1 MSLLNG
7 ILSSEVTRRRIGDRT
22 VAVVEYP
29 KDFVN
34 EYCIFE
40 LVNGVYDG
48 LAQLFDDGILRMS
61 WRMEKGV
68 PKGKV
73 FVYDAGC
80 VVGVSFWKYLD
91 GKEFRWIENGS
102 AKRLLVIVNT
112 ETNQLAYRGDYN
124 EELQR
129 EGYGV
134 EYENGV
140 ISFCGEWHKDL
151 LIHLHQRVLDEYVMI
166 EYGGLNEERNI
177 DVLHHQPVYRGGY
190 EYSEEENQ
198 LKRHGFGR
206 IYDLRSGICIA
217 ESEWNKGAEEVD
229 KRIELN
235 NGWYS
240 HGESEESAREI
251 VNGEHVAVYE
261 ALKVVGIEDIKS
273 DSDHQTVVNNENPQ
287 AVANQ
292 IDEARSEKKGTEEH
306 YQTRIE
312 ETQVLSKSMDSID
325 PILSA
330 PSSPVSTISSAI
342 GEESFIV
349 STTEEPQR
357 SVSEGVQDTA
367 TVPVTESEDDE
378 SEEKESIISF
388 SDDQSTD
395 MSLDLEELIITSKSY
410 NEATFT
416 IIRIQHLP
424 NLRRIDIGDECFQS
438 TTIITIEGLKELE
451 SIVIGSDTASNIHE
465 VSILSWQIR
474 MNSI

>member
-217 ESEWNKGAEEVD
+217 ESEWNKDAEEVD
-229 KRIELN
+229 KLN
-235 NGWYS
+235 
-240 HGESEESAREI
+240 
-251 VNGEHVAVYE
+251 
-261 ALKVVGIEDIKS
+261 
-273 DSDHQTVVNNENPQ
+273 
-287 AVANQ
+287 
-292 IDEARSEKKGTEEH
+292 
-306 YQTRIE
+306 
-312 ETQVLSKSMDSID
+312 
-325 PILSA
+325 
-330 PSSPVSTISSAI
+330 
-342 GEESFIV
+342 
-349 STTEEPQR
+349 
-357 SVSEGVQDTA
+357 
-367 TVPVTESEDDE
+367 
-378 SEEKESIISF
+378 
-388 SDDQSTD
+388 
-395 MSLDLEELIITSKSY
+395 
-410 NEATFT
+410 
-416 IIRIQHLP
+416 
-424 NLRRIDIGDECFQS
+424 
-438 TTIITIEGLKELE
+438 
-451 SIVIGSDTASNIHE
+451 
-465 VSILSWQIR
+465 
-474 MNSI
+474 